1 MIRINSKLILIKDK
15 NKKMSKA
22 SKYQI
27 SAIKYRPLD
36 FDNVIGQ
43 KHITD
48 TLKQAISKK
57 KVAKS
62 FLFCGPKGVGKTSC
76 ARILARKLN
85 NVIELDAAYELDAAS
100 NNSVDDIK
108 DIINKLNYF
117 PFGVKYN
124 IYIIDEVHMLSHSAF
139 NAFLKVLEEPPSHV
153 IFILATTEKNK
164 VLPTVLSRCQIYDFK
179 HINIKNLMKYLI
191 KICTL
196 ENVEYEKDALLLI
209 AENSEGS
216 LRDALSYFDRLK
228 LFSNNKLSRKIVAK
242 QLGILDI
249 QYCLQITELIIDK
262 NLFKTLLYFDKI
274 LKKGININCFIN
286 HIAAHFRNLLVLKNN
301 GKIKLFNYSE
311 KFQNRLYVQYNKV
324 DYNFLI
330 KALIICEKTD
340 KFIRKSYN
348 KRLTIEITLVKLIYL
363 NFSKS

>member
-1 MIRINSKLILIKDK
+1 
-15 NKKMSKA
+15 MSQA

-48 TLKQAISKK
+48 TLKKAISQKQ
-57 KVAKS
+57 VAKS
-62 FLFCGPKGVGKTSC
+62 FLFCGPKGVGKTTC

-85 NVIELDAAYELDAAS
+85 KLNVIDSNNVIELDAAS

-108 DIINKLNYF
+108 DILNQLNYL
-117 PFGVKYN
+117 PFGGKYK

-179 HINIKNLMKYLI
+179 PINIKNLSKYLM

-209 AENSEGS
+209 AEHSEGS

-228 LFSNNKLSRKIVAK
+228 LFSNNKLSRKLVAK

-262 NLFKTLLYFDKI
+262 NIFQTFLYFDKI
-274 LKKGININCFIN
+274 IKKGININVFIN
-286 HIAAHFRNLLVLKNN
+286 HIAAHFRNLLVKKFN
-301 GKIKLFNYSE
+301 GNIQLFNDSE
-311 KFQNRLYVQYNKV
+311 KFKNILDAQSNKV
-324 DYNFLI
+324 DANFLM
-330 KALIICEKTD
+330 KALIICEKTE
-340 KFIRKSYN
+340 KFLRKSSN
-348 KRLTIEITLVKLIYL
+348 NRLTIEITLVKLIQL
-363 NFSKS
+363 IKF